1 MIISEPFFFFFFAQA
16 LFEQSD
22 NGSSVIFTTFPHF
35 QYSSSA
41 DGGPVVYYGMEGA
54 EAGWIWCGLVSLRRV
69 FILFF
74 YSSRPLIALA

>member
-1 MIISEPFFFFFFAQA
+1 MIISEPFFFFFAQA

-22 NGSSVIFTTFPHF
+22 NGSSVIFTTFPRF

-54 EAGWIWCGLVSLRRV
+54 EAGWIWCGLVSLRRGFFLIV
-69 FILFF
+69 FFF
-74 YSSRPLIALA
+74 